1 MNKPRGSQWR
11 IWDLHVHTPLSI
23 EQNYGGDTSEVW
35 ERYISDLENL
45 PTDIK
50 VLGIN
55 DYIFIDGYKKVL
67 EYKRSGR
74 LANIDLILP
83 VVELR
88 LAKFAGN
95 EKFKRINYHII
106 FSDKVDADIIQS
118 QFLTALT
125 AQYKISPEYSTLTWG
140 GVITKENL
148 IYLGQQIINS
158 VPEEE
163 RSKFHAPIV
172 EGFNNLNL
180 SEDVI
185 IRALTNAEQF
195 FDNNYLTAIGKTEW
209 DAIKWDDNT
218 IAEKK
223 NSY

>member
-95 EKFKRINYHII
+95 EKFKRINY
-106 FSDKVDADIIQS
+106 
-118 QFLTALT
+118 
-125 AQYKISPEYSTLTWG
+125 
-140 GVITKENL
+140 
-148 IYLGQQIINS
+148 
-158 VPEEE
+158 
-163 RSKFHAPIV
+163 
-172 EGFNNLNL
+172 
-180 SEDVI
+180 
-185 IRALTNAEQF
+185 
-195 FDNNYLTAIGKTEW
+195 
-209 DAIKWDDNT
+209 
-218 IAEKK
+218 
-223 NSY
+223 